1 LKKICAAMKKVKVD
15 TLTLY
20 LNELV
25 TVFTGFQNQLPED
38 KNVIEGTTAITR
50 LNIFTYRQENGKV
63 TTSSTIFSQ
72 SS

>member
-1 LKKICAAMKKVKVD
+1 MKKVKVD

-25 TVFTGFQNQLPED
+25 TVFAGFENQLPED
-38 KNVIEGTTAITR
+38 KNNIEGISLLSR
-50 LNIFTYRQENGKV
+50 LNPFICKHINGKV